1 MNISGTATS
10 WKSSTSISSP
20 SSPKA
25 SRSSRRPRSS
35 RNSRR
40 PCAGSSATC
49 RTAIACFSGSIS
61 WRRPAWTRVPATST
75 GQAMSST
82 EVDRDEQIETLRH
95 QLADAEEML
104 RAIRKGEI
112 DALVVEGPGG
122 SQVYTLHSAEEPY
135 RNLVEQMQEGAVVM
149 TPTGQ
154 ILYANSRFATLVGEP
169 LESVVGSRV
178 GRFVNVSD
186 RDDFDRL
193 LGRGNGRSRR
203 RFIGSGSGAFEV
215 GLSLTTTPSFSGERL
230 NLIVTDVSEL
240 LSANENRA
248 RAERDSRSKDDFLAT
263 LAHELRTPLGVISS
277 AVHNLES
284 VDAGARPSTRS
295 CELIGRQVTH
305 ISHLVDDLLDVER
318 VVNGKVRLRRQPL
331 DLAENVRHVVA
342 TFFDGAGKD
351 RVLEVKIKPG

>member
-25 SRSSRRPRSS
+25 SRSSRRPRTSEPC
-35 RNSRR
+35 RR

-49 RTAIACFSGSIS
+49 RTAIACFSGSILC
-61 WRRPAWTRVPATST
+61 RRPASIRFLTRTSIR
-75 GQAMSST
+75 QAMSNT
-82 EVDRDEQIETLRH
+82 GVDRDEQIETLRH
-95 QLADAEEML
+95 QLADAEETL
-104 RAIRKGEI
+104 RAIRQGEI

-186 RDDFDRL
+186 R
-193 LGRGNGRSRR
+193 
-203 RFIGSGSGAFEV
+203 
-215 GLSLTTTPSFSGERL
+215 
-230 NLIVTDVSEL
+230 
-240 LSANENRA
+240 
-248 RAERDSRSKDDFLAT
+248 
-263 LAHELRTPLGVISS
+263 
-277 AVHNLES
+277 
-284 VDAGARPSTRS
+284 
-295 CELIGRQVTH
+295 
-305 ISHLVDDLLDVER
+305 
-318 VVNGKVRLRRQPL
+318 
-331 DLAENVRHVVA
+331 
-342 TFFDGAGKD
+342 
-351 RVLEVKIKPG
+351 